1 VVVAWWRA
9 SVEQGFDD
17 SVVREEWS
25 DNEGSKALV
34 EAPFSL
40 AVGHTVVGDRSKSF
54 TMCWSAR
61 HSVSFMKRK
70 RGR

>member
-1 VVVAWWRA
+1 
-9 SVEQGFDD
+9 
-17 SVVREEWS
+17 VVREEWS

-40 AVGHTVVGDRSKSF
+40 AVGHTVVGDGSKSF
-54 TMCWSAR
+54 TTCWSAR
-61 HSVSFMKRK
+61 HSVSFLKRK